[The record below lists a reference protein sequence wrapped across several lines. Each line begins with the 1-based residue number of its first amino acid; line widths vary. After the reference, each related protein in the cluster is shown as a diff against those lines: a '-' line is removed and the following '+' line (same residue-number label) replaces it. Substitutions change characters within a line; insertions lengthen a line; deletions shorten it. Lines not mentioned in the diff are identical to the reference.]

1 MNNKTYKQKYTFG
14 LFQVS
19 DWSAGGS
26 EALPE
31 SPSYSVYGVLEYF
44 TLLPDD
50 ATNFGCLDQFVMKIT
65 RAFRFALLMG
75 LLLFLEAVSLY
86 GQHHHPLLS

>member
-1 MNNKTYKQKYTFG
+1 MNNKTYKQ
-14 LFQVS
+14 VS
-19 DWSAGGS
+19 DWSASGS

-31 SPSYSVYGVLEYF
+31 SPSYPVYGVLEYF
-44 TLLPDD
+44 TLLHDDD

>member
-1 MNNKTYKQKYTFG
+1 MNNKTYKQTYTFG

-31 SPSYSVYGVLEYF
+31 SPSHPVHGVLLF
-44 TLLPDD
+44 ALKSDN
-50 ATNFGCLDQFVMKIT
+50 ATNFGWLDQFIMKIT

-75 LLLFLEAVSLY
+75 LLLFLEAISLY